1 MVKDDRLAQVYMK
14 KELQNSARMHSV
26 FMSPPKTQNILQHHA
41 KIQHLFLHAAMQ
53 AQGMSVKNP
62 CNHIYHQIFAAVQHY
77 TKSTNVYGWQQLFP
91 LFVGKNSD
99 VKIKRHSHSG
109 IQNTIRPDRWRR
121 DHTGNKMEG
130 HSQKWQMGTKVCV
143 LPRARVGSV
152 WHPGYEERRGGK
164 GHEWKGDRLLGQSE
178 GASISDR
185 EQRFM
190 KTGNGECDR
199 ESMEE
204 KKREIDSRWLRVKE
218 WKEEQGRSAV
228 RSHGKQQ
235 H

>member
-1 MVKDDRLAQVYMK
+1 MQECILC
-14 KELQNSARMHSV
+14 LC
-26 FMSPPKTQNILQHHA
+26 PPKPQNILQHHA
-41 KIQHLFLHAAMQ
+41 KMQHLFLHAAMQ
-53 AQGMSVKNP
+53 AQGMNVKNP
-62 CNHIYHQIFAAVQHY
+62 CNHIYHQIFAAVQDY
-77 TKSTNVYGWQQLFP
+77 TKSTHVYGWQQLFP
-91 LFVGKNSD
+91 LFVAKNSD
-99 VKIKRHSHSG
+99 MKIKRHSHSG
-109 IQNTIRPDRWRR
+109 IQNTVRPDRWRR

-204 KKREIDSRWLRVKE
+204 KKRDW
-218 WKEEQGRSAV
+218 
-228 RSHGKQQ
+228 
-235 H
+235 